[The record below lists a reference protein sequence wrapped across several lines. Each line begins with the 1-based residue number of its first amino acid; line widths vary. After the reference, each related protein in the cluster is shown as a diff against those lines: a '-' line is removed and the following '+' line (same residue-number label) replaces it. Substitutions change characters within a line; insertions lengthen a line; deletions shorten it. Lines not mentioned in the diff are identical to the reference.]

1 MNIRTFACT
10 RSSRK
15 WPLALLLLASA
26 ILSVPVHAE
35 TVLLMRAIC
44 GGSLLTAGEGVR
56 DGFEDYVELSSIH
69 HDLSAPLRSAPGGT
83 PAPGILSID
92 PIRIVKSTSASSIG
106 MISVMAQGQFCSEIL
121 LENRQFGG
129 VAQSVPVWRLELHET
144 YIVAR
149 KEWHTAEAVPPL
161 GIPQESFELFP
172 TRVGWTHF
180 SVDAQGSVTP
190 VEFTWDFSTN
200 SVP

>member
-1 MNIRTFACT
+1 MKIRTLPCI
-10 RSSRK
+10 RSFRK

-26 ILSVPVHAE
+26 MVSVPVHAE
-35 TVLLMRAIC
+35 TVLLMRATC
-44 GGSLLTAGEGVR
+44 GGSLLTAGEGIR
-56 DGFEDYVELSSIH
+56 EGFEDYVDLSSIH
-69 HDLSAPLRSAPGGT
+69 HDLSAPLRSGPGGT
-83 PAPGILSID
+83 VSPAPLAIE

-106 MISVMAQGQFCSEIL
+106 MISVMAQGQFCTEIL

-129 VAQSVPVWRLELHET
+129 TAQSLPVWRLELQQA

-149 KEWHTAEAVPPL
+149 KEWQTAEDPPL

-180 SVDAQGSVTP
+180 SVDAQGGVTP
-190 VEFTWDFSTN
+190 IEFNWDFETN